1 MTCLQYGVRLPY
13 ISLYTLKFTAYRLEK
28 LFENQPGRFHKSFPG
43 FKTVNHTMHGGHILG
58 QGVSECPGRHHRDTK
73 PKPHVQNV

>member
-13 ISLYTLKFTAYRLEK
+13 LSLYTLKFTAYWLEK

-43 FKTVNHTMHGGHILG
+43 FKHGYGVVQPKEFERRLHEYARKLDGEKLILNFPP
-58 QGVSECPGRHHRDTK
+58 E
-73 PKPHVQNV
+73 